1 MSSAKLQPLAF
12 SESERQIKDMRLTAE
27 QKQIAIG
34 LASQG
39 KTLAEIRDAIGIS
52 QQEFWEYR
60 QENSDFAEAFARA
73 RQEGLEE
80 LADGLL
86 TITEEEHDVQKARL
100 RSENVRW
107 LLSKRKPHVYGDRI
121 DLNVNQTIDIN
132 AALLEARQRAALPM
146 SYQRP
151 TLEGEAIEIKGQI
164 EGATA
169 DSQSA
174 DAASEQ
180 DAAPSD
186 EPDIFS

>member
-1 MSSAKLQPLAF
+1 
-12 SESERQIKDMRLTAE
+12 MRLTAE

-132 AALLEARQRAALPM
+132 AALFEARQRAALPM

-180 DAAPSD
+180 DAAPSG